1 MARKGPTQLPEFVA
15 HQATTPPPE
24 PDLLQHLSFEH
35 RQIERL
41 WSELQLG
48 HRRHI
53 ETDYRPGTRL
63 GGHGQH
69 ELFRNIMNLL
79 AEHEALELQMLYPA
93 VRRVVG
99 DEMADH
105 ATADH
110 EEIRRLLDDVDGE
123 DPTDEHAAFLVER
136 CIEEIEQIAAVA
148 TSADTTTLDRIAGRN
163 VLRRPS
169 RAAIIGGSDVEVPD
183 ALERGDLV
191 VSAGRRAE
199 KGEGGPARAARGE
212 AGELDVFDAQVGS
225 DVVQVAEVRSVVA

>member
-123 DPTDEHAAFLVER
+123 DPTDELVFQAFSTIMTKVLAHIDEEERISLPMLRAVLTSQEIKDLGEPPRSAGAPAAPEADVIDLAAAER
-136 CIEEIEQIAAVA
+136 EQ
-148 TSADTTTLDRIAGRN
+148 SEPDQGSKAGLGERSRRL
-163 VLRRPS
+163 LRR
-169 RAAIIGGSDVEVPD
+169 G
-183 ALERGDLV
+183 
-191 VSAGRRAE
+191 
-199 KGEGGPARAARGE
+199 
-212 AGELDVFDAQVGS
+212 
-225 DVVQVAEVRSVVA
+225 